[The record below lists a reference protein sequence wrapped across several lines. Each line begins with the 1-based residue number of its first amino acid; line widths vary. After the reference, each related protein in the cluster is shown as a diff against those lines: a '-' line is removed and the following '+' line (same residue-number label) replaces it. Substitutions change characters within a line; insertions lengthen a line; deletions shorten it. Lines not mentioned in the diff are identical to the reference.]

1 MTPRFIVADAGPLIA
16 LAVGN
21 ILSDSVAMLG
31 GLLVPQ
37 IVLDECLED
46 PSAAGASIIKA
57 LASAGPPQVAFT
69 VIPNSDITP
78 LDEALARGLGSGE
91 VAVLAYARMHGHVAL
106 IDERRARRIATKM
119 NVPVV
124 GTGTIV
130 VELRVHRHIASV
142 IPILRMWKTHGYHLS
157 AAITADIIE
166 RAGETLPAD
175 L

>member
-78 LDEALARGLGSGE
+78 LDEALARGLGLTSSP
-91 VAVLAYARMHGHVAL
+91 A
-106 IDERRARRIATKM
+106 
-119 NVPVV
+119 
-124 GTGTIV
+124 
-130 VELRVHRHIASV
+130 
-142 IPILRMWKTHGYHLS
+142 
-157 AAITADIIE
+157 E
-166 RAGETLPAD
+166 RAYLQRRLAEAGYPGFFSNGAEMNKSTLSPTIGTYFDTPKSLRLSDPVASKPTV
-175 L
+175 